1 MKPLSRELCESMA
14 LLENKWIA
22 RITELMSQGKTCND
36 SEYDYASGNLSA
48 IADEFFIWEQE

>member
-22 RITELMSQGKTCND
+22 RITELMAQGKTCND
-36 SEYDYASGNLSA
+36 SECDYASGNLSA
-48 IADEFFIWEQE
+48 IADEFFIWE